1 MRFEEGIGGPFV
13 RLWGRLG
20 LGLSAAAIVVAASVS
35 TEFALAAGEPPV
47 RASAEA
53 VAVVAPGAAP
63 QGTGLAMA
71 FGPAEVH
78 GSYRYSA
85 AIRAGWAKATA
96 TKQQGTSPTAQA
108 NALVRHVRLL
118 GGAVRVREI
127 STSASLA
134 AVAGGDVHDLTGGEI
149 HGLVVLGHHV
159 HPDAGTT
166 LPLEDWG
173 TLAVLTSQRTAA
185 GASVAETITGLTLTL
200 VHDHDGLAAGTVV
213 ALGTA
218 KAAITTPPAPAPAG
232 SDTGTGSGGTTPP
245 PPPPAPKKH
254 QKPSRPHP
262 AHRPAR
268 RHHRHPARHPARR
281 RDIRIAQA
289 SHALIDAAAGGRAH
303 VIAAAL
309 AQVGWPYIWGG
320 DSRSEGGFDCSG
332 LVDYAYAHAGM
343 PLPGRPTAAV
353 LFSMSR
359 PVGRAHL
366 APGDLAFLYTR
377 RRAPYHVAL
386 YVGDGLVVVA
396 PHTGA
401 DVQIEPLTAVAW
413 DGYGRLLKGGRGDG
427 LARSVAAAA
436 RRFAHPGRSR
446 LAAARAADARA
457 ARRVRPAGEIFA
469 HRLLAA
475 RAPVATTTPPAVTP
489 RLVSLASVRGPQA
502 DGSAGVLGGALL
514 LLLAAAFMV
523 RTPSLP
529 LRRRSGDG

>member
-1 MRFEEGIGGPFV
+1 M
-13 RLWGRLG
+13 
-20 LGLSAAAIVVAASVS
+20 
-35 TEFALAAGEPPV
+35 
-47 RASAEA
+47 
-53 VAVVAPGAAP
+53 
-63 QGTGLAMA
+63 
-71 FGPAEVH
+71 
-78 GSYRYSA
+78 
-85 AIRAGWAKATA
+85 
-96 TKQQGTSPTAQA
+96 
-108 NALVRHVRLL
+108 
-118 GGAVRVREI
+118 
-127 STSASLA
+127 
-134 AVAGGDVHDLTGGEI
+134 
-149 HGLVVLGHHV
+149 
-159 HPDAGTT
+159 
-166 LPLEDWG
+166 
-173 TLAVLTSQRTAA
+173 
-185 GASVAETITGLTLTL
+185 
-200 VHDHDGLAAGTVV
+200 
-213 ALGTA
+213 
-218 KAAITTPPAPAPAG
+218 
-232 SDTGTGSGGTTPP
+232 
-245 PPPPAPKKH
+245 
-254 QKPSRPHP
+254 
-262 AHRPAR
+262 
-268 RHHRHPARHPARR
+268 
-281 RDIRIAQA
+281 
-289 SHALIDAAAGGRAH
+289 
-303 VIAAAL
+303 IAAAL

-353 LFSMSR
+353 LFSMSM

-475 RAPVATTTPPAVTP
+475 RAPVATTTRPAVTP

-529 LRRRSGDG
+529 LRRRNGGG

>member
-1 MRFEEGIGGPFV
+1 M
-13 RLWGRLG
+13 
-20 LGLSAAAIVVAASVS
+20 
-35 TEFALAAGEPPV
+35 

-53 VAVVAPGAAP
+53 VAVLAPGAAP

-78 GSYRYSA
+78 GSYSYSEA
-85 AIRAGWAKATA
+85 VRAGWAKATA
-96 TKQQGTSPTAQA
+96 AKQHGPTPTAQSSTI
-108 NALVRHVRLL
+108 VRHVQLL
-118 GGAVRVREI
+118 GGAVRVRKI
-127 STSASLA
+127 VTSASLA
-134 AVAGGDVHDLTGGEI
+134 AGADGAVHDLTGGEI
-149 HGLVVLGHHV
+149 HGLVVLGQHV
-159 HPDAGTT
+159 QADAGTT
-166 LPLEDWG
+166 LPLADWG
-173 TLAVLTSQRTAA
+173 TLQVLASQRTAA
-185 GASVAETITGLTLTL
+185 GGTVAETITGLTLTL
-200 VHDHDGLAAGTVV
+200 LHDHDGLAAGTVV

-218 KAAITTPPAPAPAG
+218 KAAIAAPPAPASSGNGQG
-232 SDTGTGSGGTTPP
+232 SGDGSGGSAPP
-245 PPPPAPKKH
+245 PPPPPSPAPKKH
-254 QKPSRPHP
+254 AQPAHHRRPAHQPARPH
-262 AHRPAR
+262 H
-268 RHHRHPARHPARR
+268 RHPARR

-332 LVDYAYAHAGM
+332 LVDYAYARAGM

-353 LFSMSR
+353 LFGMSM
-359 PVGRAHL
+359 PVGRARL

-413 DGYGRLLKGGRGDG
+413 AGFGRLLKGGRGDG

-436 RRFAHPGRSR
+436 RKFTHPGRGR

-457 ARRVRPAGEIFA
+457 ARRVQPPAEVFA
-469 HRLLAA
+469 RRLLAA
-475 RAPVATTTPPAVTP
+475 RGRVATTTRPAVTP
-489 RLVSLASVRGPQA
+489 RLVSLASVRGPSA
-502 DGSAGVLGGALL
+502 DGGPGVLGGALV

-523 RTPSLP
+523 RSPSLP
-529 LRRRSGDG
+529 LRRRHGGG